1 MNFQWSLRNRANV
14 TRSSP
19 LRWGLGMRLQSGI
32 VYSVL
37 RVKVHSSMTTS
48 NWRDM
53 CRGFCVQ
60 VGEKNV
66 TTNSVI
72 CLLMRPSLVSFICL
86 DAFWECFSMTSLS
99 VILQHARHVT
109 VTWHN
114 IPVMWQS
121 HDTTYQSCDSHMI
134 QRTSHVTVTW
144 STWQA
149 CDSHMIQH
157 TSSGLET
164 RHVYWVL
171 YANLYIF
178 GTSLSE
184 PHT

>member
-1 MNFQWSLRNRANV
+1 MWLVVRNSVLKTNEDQGIDWI
-14 TRSSP
+14 SP
-19 LRWGLGMRLQSGI
+19 DPLLSGLGMRLQSGI

-86 DAFWECFSMTSLS
+86 DAFWECFSMTSLP
-99 VILQHARHVT
+99 VISQHTSHVT
-109 VTWHN
+109 VTWYN

-134 QRTSHVTVTW
+134 NMTGMWQSHDTTY
-144 STWQA
+144 Q
-149 CDSHMIQH
+149 
-157 TSSGLET
+157 
-164 RHVYWVL
+164 
-171 YANLYIF
+171 
-178 GTSLSE
+178 
-184 PHT
+184 